1 MRFAVVV
8 LLLATASCGSQIPRS
23 GAAAPEP
30 PTNAPST
37 GRAPNLATPI
47 PAPAGLTISSVRSP
61 VSRGGTGQATIHTA
75 ANADCSITVRY
86 KSGPSTAQGLGP
98 KTTDSSG
105 NATWSWTVGTNTTT
119 GSWPIEVRCG
129 SVRAQTTFEVR

>member
-8 LLLATASCGSQIPRS
+8 LL
-23 GAAAPEP
+23 
-30 PTNAPST
+30 
-37 GRAPNLATPI
+37 
-47 PAPAGLTISSVRSP
+47 
-61 VSRGGTGQATIHTA
+61 
-75 ANADCSITVRY
+75 Y

-129 SVRAQTTFEVR
+129 SVSAQTTFEVR